1 MTEFTH
7 KQIAYLTAWETGV
20 ASVSAAC
27 RVAKTSNVTVRKWRE
42 ENEEFAAA
50 EQHAILTSKDILR
63 DEIRDRSI
71 NGVSELVMIG
81 GEPVPLY
88 HEDGRP
94 VLDEDFNPV
103 YKTIRRKKHED
114 LRLDAIV
121 SGLTVTGK
129 EGITV
134 GVTPSKD
141 GGGKIE
147 IEIVR
152 SDGNGGM
159 LKEPLDGE

>member
-1 MTEFTH
+1 MSENFTH

-27 RVAKTSNVTVRKWRE
+27 RLAGTTHTSVRKWRE
-42 ENEEFAAA
+42 NEEFAKA
-50 EQHAILTSKDILR
+50 EQEAILVSKDILR

-71 NGVSELVMIG
+71 NGVSELILIG
-81 GEPVPLY
+81 GEPVPLCDD
-88 HEDGRP
+88 EGNP
-94 VLDEDFNPV
+94 VLDENFNPV
-103 YKTIRRKKHED
+103 YKTRRTKKHED
-114 LRLDAIV
+114 LKLDAIV
-121 SGLTVTGK
+121 SGLTTAGK

-134 GVTPSKD
+134 GVTPGKD
-141 GGGKIE
+141 GSGKIE

-159 LKEPLDGE
+159 LREPLDGE